1 MIRVNGKN
9 FEWQEGLTVK
19 KLLELKKFTYPKII
33 VVIKDEVIP
42 KEKYE
47 STLIHDG
54 EAVKVIHLLAG
65 G

>member
-1 MIRVNGKN
+1 MIKVNGKD

-33 VVIKDEVIP
+33 VVIKDEIIP

-47 STLIHDG
+47 STLINDG